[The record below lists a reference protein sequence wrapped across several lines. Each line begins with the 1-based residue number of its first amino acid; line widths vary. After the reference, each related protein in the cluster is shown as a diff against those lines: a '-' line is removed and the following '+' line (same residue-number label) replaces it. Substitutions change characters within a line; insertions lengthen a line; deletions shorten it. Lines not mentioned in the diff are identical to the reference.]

1 MAKKR
6 MEIELKAGLFV
17 GIGVF
22 LMMLAIIVLG
32 SAQSLFQRQ
41 SHFVTH
47 MATAEGLIPG
57 AKVMMSGIH
66 VGTIDSLIF
75 DGERREV
82 AIKFSVDQKSTQ
94 WVRKDSSV
102 EVETQGVL
110 GDKFLSVNP
119 GTESSPQLNSGDEVA
134 VHQGRDLNQFL
145 NKGDQLLVSLTS
157 IATDLNKITKDFT
170 VDNRSE
176 VFFQGLA
183 MTSKNMSE
191 ASAKLNRQLDEM
203 PLKSAVKNLNAILEK
218 INSGSGTLGALVNDS
233 ELYDSAKA
241 LVGGANRNRVVRN
254 LVRQA
259 VEKGEAGEASDAASA
274 PKK

>member
-1 MAKKR
+1 MTKKR
-6 MEIELKAGLFV
+6 IEIETKVGLFV
-17 GIGVF
+17 GIGVV
-22 LMMLAIIVLG
+22 LLMLAIVVLG

-41 SHFVTH
+41 SIFITH
-47 MATAEGLIPG
+47 MSTAQGLIPG

-66 VGTIDSLIF
+66 VGTIESLIF

-82 AIKFSVDQKSTQ
+82 AIKFTVDRKSTV
-94 WVRKDSSV
+94 WMRKDSSV

-110 GDKFLSVNP
+110 GDKFLSVIP
-119 GTESSPQLNSGDEVA
+119 GTEASPQLADGDEVP
-134 VHQGRDLNQFL
+134 VHAGKDLTQFL
-145 NKGDQLLVSLTS
+145 NNGDQLLISLNS
-157 IATDLNKITKDFT
+157 IATDMSKILKDFE
-170 VDNRSE
+170 VDNRSD

-183 MTSKNMSE
+183 MTSKNLSE
-191 ASAKLNRQLDEM
+191 ASTKLNHQLDDV
-203 PLKSAVKNLNAILEK
+203 PLKSAIKNLNAILEK

-259 VEKGEAGEASDAASA
+259 VEKGENEA
-274 PKK
+274 PENGQKK